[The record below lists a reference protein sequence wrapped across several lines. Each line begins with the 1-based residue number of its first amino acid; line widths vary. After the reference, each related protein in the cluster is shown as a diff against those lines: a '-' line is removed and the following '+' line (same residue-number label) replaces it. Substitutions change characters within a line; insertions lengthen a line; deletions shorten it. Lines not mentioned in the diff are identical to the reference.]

1 MEPKITQL
9 QVYSFCLRSCTCV
22 MGVLTTGRYACA
34 CAYIAFVVNTR
45 NKITPISSLNYG
57 WCSEY
62 LFSFVCAF
70 FRSRVRFF
78 FSVRYVNFG
87 QFLRCEFFVYFPGV
101 SSSEV
106 CECPCRLLI
115 GPCSGS
121 CQKCYSD

>member
-78 FSVRYVNFG
+78 FSVT
-87 QFLRCEFFVYFPGV
+87 
-101 SSSEV
+101 
-106 CECPCRLLI
+106 
-115 GPCSGS
+115 
-121 CQKCYSD
+121 